1 MKEPFSYTKDQTNAL
16 KQALKNAGLKRDADW
31 PRYLSAITQSMRVAR
46 HKATP
51 PKRKEDVLIYASKA
65 ARLLN
70 RLIKALDATLQEY
83 EGLGSALHS
92 SVDHQLPM
100 AFMRDPLLMAS
111 LPASERPVAECLL
124 SSGRFPFAL
133 KAVREA
139 AAMAAEPL
147 RHAGKPIAVPKDVL
161 DMLPPKVAELVE
173 KNASQRRHDGLFQV
187 TGAPK
192 NHAIRDAVRSL
203 WVIYDDATGKLPT
216 MYSTAH
222 GNDGYAGE
230 FYKFAAAALGPT
242 HLVDNKVLGSNVLFA
257 YNEFRRWLKKDR
269 PKKKVKTP
277 R

>member
-31 PRYLSAITQSMRVAR
+31 PRYLNAITQSMRVAR

-51 PKRKEDVLIYASKA
+51 PSRKEDVLIYASKA

-92 SVDHQLPM
+92 SLDYQLPM

-124 SSGRFPFAL
+124 SSGRFPIAL

-139 AAMAAEPL
+139 TAMAAEPL

-161 DMLPPKVAELVE
+161 DMLPPKFAELVE
-173 KNASQRRHDGLFQV
+173 KNASRRRHDGLFQV

-203 WVIYDDATGKLPT
+203 WVIYDDATGKPPT

-242 HLVDNKVLGSNVLFA
+242 HLVDNKVLGSNILSA

-269 PKKKVKTP
+269 PEKKVKTP